1 TGRTHQI
8 RVHLQFLGYPIA
20 NDPLYCNKEV
30 WGESL
35 GRNGVFPKYDRNLKD
50 ADAET
55 AEEKTSQEAA
65 DGSNESRPKMSGQRD
80 TDNIEPWMDL
90 VKRMEEWKTKQE
102 LIEEISNSVDTQ
114 GVPRV
119 CDKCTDPVLPDPKPE
134 ELCIW
139 LHAWRYSGPGWS
151 YETPLPAWSVEAKEH
166 IEKVKYIPE
175 KTEQKD

>member
-35 GRNGVFPKYDRNLKD
+35 GRNGVFPKYDCNLKD

-55 AEEKTSQEAA
+55 VEEQTSQEAA

-175 KTEQKD
+175 KTE